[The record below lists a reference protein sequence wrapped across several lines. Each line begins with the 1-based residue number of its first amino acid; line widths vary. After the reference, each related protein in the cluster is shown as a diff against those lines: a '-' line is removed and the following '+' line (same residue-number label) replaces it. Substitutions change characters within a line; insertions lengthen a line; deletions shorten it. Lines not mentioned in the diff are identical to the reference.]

1 MSNTSLAIVSEIWH
15 TISESIPDHDRSM
28 IAENVVSIL
37 MEHDFALADI
47 RHEFSGDTY
56 IIKAVDYFS
65 ETADEWDDVDEE
77 AEYVDDEDEQW
88 D

>member
-1 MSNTSLAIVSEIWH
+1 MSNTSLVIVSEIWH
-15 TISESIPDHDRSM
+15 TISESIPDHDRGIM
-28 IAENVVSIL
+28 AENVVGIL

-47 RHEFSGDTY
+47 RHEFSGDID

-65 ETADEWDDVDEE
+65 ETTDEWHDVDDE
-77 AEYVDDEDEQW
+77 AEYVDEEDEQW